1 MLSLRSR
8 SLINKP
14 IFVSLGDPSGIGPEV
29 FIKAI
34 NDQRLRQHLSKI
46 ILVSSPKVI
55 EGAISALD
63 VKQKI
68 NPISDVNEAQP
79 DSVNLINI
87 DGCQDFVLGKP
98 TFNNSSFIIECLS
111 TAADLALKNSSSL
124 VTGPLNKSIIQ
135 KHIQNFTGHTEF
147 LKKKFNANEVLMYM
161 TNGDLHLGITTT
173 HVPLR
178 VVPNVI
184 SRDLI
189 KNKYKLLHHG
199 LIDIFKLANPKIAV
213 LGINPHAGEFGTIGD
228 EEQNVIMPAIDELQH
243 EGYDANGPIS
253 ADTVFTQT
261 KYDAV
266 LSMYHDQALPV
277 LKAIDFYKTV
287 NITLGL
293 PFLRVSVD
301 HGTAEDIAKSYS
313 ANYESM
319 MEALLI
325 SIARN
330 EA

>member
-1 MLSLRSR
+1 
-8 SLINKP
+8 LISKP
-14 IFVSLGDPSGIGPEV
+14 TFVSLGDPSGIGPEV

-34 NDQRLRQHLSKI
+34 NDQKLKQHLSKI
-46 ILVSSPKVI
+46 ILVSSSKVI
-55 EGAISALD
+55 EGAISAIG

-68 NPISDVNEAQP
+68 NLISDIKNAQP
-79 DSVNLINI
+79 DSINLINVN
-87 DGCQDFVLGKP
+87 GCTDFVLGEP
-98 TFNNSSFIIECLS
+98 TLNNSEFIVDCLS
-111 TAADLALKNSSSL
+111 KAADLALTNSSCL

-135 KHIQNFTGHTEF
+135 KHVQNFTGHTEF
-147 LKKKFNANEVLMYM
+147 LKRKFNANEVLMYM
-161 TNGDLHLGITTT
+161 TNGNVHLGILTT
-173 HVPLR
+173 HIPLKE
-178 VVPNVI
+178 VPNAI
-184 SRDLI
+184 TRDLI

-199 LIDIFKLANPKIAV
+199 LMDIFKLACPKIAV
-213 LGINPHAGEFGTIGD
+213 LGINPHAGEFGTIGN
-228 EEQNVIMPAIDELQH
+228 EEQNTILPAIDELRD
-243 EGYDANGPIS
+243 EGYDAYGPVS

-277 LKAIDFYKTV
+277 LKTIDFNKTV

>member
-1 MLSLRSR
+1 MIS
-8 SLINKP
+8 KP
-14 IFVSLGDPSGIGPEV
+14 TFVSLGDPSGIGPEV

-34 NDQRLRQHLSKI
+34 NNKKLKQHLSKI
-46 ILVSSPKVI
+46 ILVSSSKVI
-55 EGAISALD
+55 EGAISAIG

-68 NPISDVNEAQP
+68 NLISDIKNAKP
-79 DSVNLINI
+79 DSINLINV
-87 DGCQDFVLGKP
+87 DGCTDFVLGEP
-98 TFNNSSFIIECLS
+98 TLNNSEFIVDCLS
-111 TAADLALKNSSSL
+111 KAADLAFTNSSCL

-135 KHIQNFTGHTEF
+135 KHVQNFTGHTEF
-147 LKKKFNANEVLMYM
+147 LKRKFNTNEVLMYM
-161 TNGDLHLGITTT
+161 TNGNLHLGILTT
-173 HVPLR
+173 HIPLKE
-178 VVPNVI
+178 VPNAI
-184 SRDLI
+184 SKDLI
-189 KNKYKLLHHG
+189 KNKYKLLHNG
-199 LIDIFKLANPKIAV
+199 LMDIFKLASPKIAV
-213 LGINPHAGEFGTIGD
+213 LGINPHAGEFGTIGN
-228 EEQNVIMPAIDELQH
+228 EEQNTILPAINELRH
-243 EGYDANGPIS
+243 EGYDAYGPVS

-277 LKAIDFYKTV
+277 LKTTDFNKTV

-301 HGTAEDIAKSYS
+301 HGTAEDIAKNYS

>member
-1 MLSLRSR
+1 MIS
-8 SLINKP
+8 KP
-14 IFVSLGDPSGIGPEV
+14 TFVSLGDPSGIGPEV

-34 NDQRLRQHLSKI
+34 NDQKLRQHLSKI
-46 ILVSSPKVI
+46 ILVSSSKVI
-55 EGAISALD
+55 EGAISAIG

-68 NPISDVNEAQP
+68 NLISDIKNAQP
-79 DSVNLINI
+79 DSINLINV
-87 DGCQDFVLGKP
+87 DGCTDFVLGEP
-98 TFNNSSFIIECLS
+98 TLNNSEFIVDCLS
-111 TAADLALKNSSSL
+111 KAADLALTNSSCL

-135 KHIQNFTGHTEF
+135 KHVQNFTGHTEF
-147 LKKKFNANEVLMYM
+147 LKRKFNANEVLMYM
-161 TNGDLHLGITTT
+161 TNGNLHLGILTT
-173 HVPLR
+173 HIPLKE
-178 VVPNVI
+178 VPNAI

-189 KNKYKLLHHG
+189 KYKYKLLHDG
-199 LIDIFKLANPKIAV
+199 LMDIFKLASPKIAV
-213 LGINPHAGEFGTIGD
+213 LGINPHAGEFGTIGN
-228 EEQNVIMPAIDELQH
+228 EEQNTILPAIDELRH
-243 EGYDANGPIS
+243 EGYDAYGPVS

-277 LKAIDFYKTV
+277 LKTIDFNKTV

-301 HGTAEDIAKSYS
+301 HGTAEDIAKSYT

>member
-1 MLSLRSR
+1 MLSLRLR

-14 IFVSLGDPSGIGPEV
+14 TIVTLGDPSGIGPEV
-29 FIKAI
+29 FLKAI
-34 NDQRLRQHLSKI
+34 EDPKLKQYLSKI

-55 EGAISALD
+55 ESSLLALN

-68 NPISDVNEAQP
+68 NLISDIKNAQP
-79 DSVNLINI
+79 DSINLINV
-87 DGCQDFVLGKP
+87 DGCKDFILGTP
-98 TFNNSSFIIECLS
+98 TANNSEFIIKCLS
-111 TAADLALKNSSSL
+111 TAADLAFKNSSCL

-135 KHIQNFTGHTEF
+135 SHIQNFTGHTEF
-147 LKKKFNANEVLMYM
+147 LKDRFNSNEVLMFM
-161 TNGDLHLGITTT
+161 TNGNLHLGITTT
-173 HVPLR
+173 HIPLKDVSNR
-178 VVPNVI
+178 I
-184 SRDLI
+184 SKDLI
-189 KNKYKLLHHG
+189 KNKYKLLHNG
-199 LIDIFKLANPKIAV
+199 LLDIFKLESPKIAV

-228 EEQNVIMPAIDELQH
+228 EEQNIIVPAIEELQH
-243 EGYDANGPIS
+243 EGYDANGPTS
-253 ADTVFTQT
+253 ADTVFTKT

-277 LKAIDFYKTV
+277 LKTIDFHKTV

-293 PFLRVSVD
+293 PFLRISVD
-301 HGTAEDIAKSYS
+301 HGTAEDIAKNYS

-325 SIARN
+325 SVARD

>member
-1 MLSLRSR
+1 MIS
-8 SLINKP
+8 KP
-14 IFVSLGDPSGIGPEV
+14 TFVSLGDPSGIGPEV

-34 NDQRLRQHLSKI
+34 NDQKLRQHLSKI
-46 ILVSSPKVI
+46 ILVSSSKVI
-55 EGAISALD
+55 EGAISALG

-68 NPISDVNEAQP
+68 NLISDIKNAQP
-79 DSVNLINI
+79 DSINLINV
-87 DGCQDFVLGKP
+87 DGCTDFVLGEP
-98 TFNNSSFIIECLS
+98 TSNNSEFIVDCLS
-111 TAADLALKNSSSL
+111 KAADLAHTNSSCL

-135 KHIQNFTGHTEF
+135 KHVQNFTGHTEF
-147 LKKKFNANEVLMYM
+147 LKKKFNTNEVLMYM
-161 TNGDLHLGITTT
+161 TNGNLHLGILTT
-173 HVPLR
+173 HIPLKE
-178 VVPNVI
+178 VPNAI

-189 KNKYKLLHHG
+189 KNKYKLLHRG
-199 LIDIFKLANPKIAV
+199 IVDIFKLASPKIAV
-213 LGINPHAGEFGTIGD
+213 LGINPHAGEFGTIGN
-228 EEQNVIMPAIDELQH
+228 EEQNTILPAIDELRD
-243 EGYDANGPIS
+243 EGYDAYGPVS

-277 LKAIDFYKTV
+277 LKTIDFNKTV

-293 PFLRVSVD
+293 PFVRVSVD

>member
-14 IFVSLGDPSGIGPEV
+14 TFVSLGDPSGIGPEV

-34 NDQRLRQHLSKI
+34 KDQRLRQHLSKI

-55 EGAISALD
+55 EGAISALGM
-63 VKQKI
+63 KQKI
-68 NPISDVNEAQP
+68 NPISDVNKAQP
-79 DSVNLINI
+79 DSINLINI

-98 TFNNSSFIIECLS
+98 TFNNSNFIIECLS
-111 TAADLALKNSSSL
+111 TAADIALKNSSCL

-243 EGYDANGPIS
+243 EGYDAKGPIS

-277 LKAIDFYKTV
+277 LKTIDFYKTV

-301 HGTAEDIAKSYS
+301 HGTAEDIAKDYS
-313 ANYESM
+313 ANYDSM

>member
-1 MLSLRSR
+1 MIS
-8 SLINKP
+8 KP
-14 IFVSLGDPSGIGPEV
+14 TFVSLGDPSGIGPEV

-34 NDQRLRQHLSKI
+34 NDQKLREHLSKI
-46 ILVSSPKVI
+46 ILVSSSKVI
-55 EGAISALD
+55 EGAISAIG

-68 NPISDVNEAQP
+68 NLISDIKNAQP
-79 DSVNLINI
+79 DSINLINV
-87 DGCQDFVLGKP
+87 DGCKDFVLGEP
-98 TFNNSSFIIECLS
+98 TLNNSEFIVDCLS
-111 TAADLALKNSSSL
+111 KAADLALTNSSCL

-135 KHIQNFTGHTEF
+135 KHVQNFTGHTEF
-147 LKKKFNANEVLMYM
+147 LKRKFNANEVLMYM
-161 TNGDLHLGITTT
+161 TNGNLHLGILTT
-173 HVPLR
+173 HIPLKE
-178 VVPNVI
+178 VPNAI
-184 SRDLI
+184 TRDLI

-199 LIDIFKLANPKIAV
+199 LMDIFKLACPKIAV
-213 LGINPHAGEFGTIGD
+213 LGINPHAGEFGTIGN
-228 EEQNVIMPAIDELQH
+228 EEQNTILPAIDELRD
-243 EGYDANGPIS
+243 EGYDAYGPVS

-277 LKAIDFYKTV
+277 LKTIDFYKTV

>member
-14 IFVSLGDPSGIGPEV
+14 TFVSLGDPSGIGPEV

-68 NPISDVNEAQP
+68 NLISDVNEAQP

-98 TFNNSSFIIECLS
+98 TFNNSNFIIECLS
-111 TAADLALKNSSSL
+111 TAADLALKNSSCL

-161 TNGDLHLGITTT
+161 TNGNLHLGITTT

-277 LKAIDFYKTV
+277 LKTIDFHKTV

-301 HGTAEDIAKSYS
+301 HGTAEDIAKDYS
-313 ANYESM
+313 ANYDSM

>member
-34 NDQRLRQHLSKI
+34 NDQKLRQHLSKI

-111 TAADLALKNSSSL
+111 TAADLALKNSSSI

-301 HGTAEDIAKSYS
+301 HGTAEDIAKDYS
-313 ANYESM
+313 ANYDSM

>member
-14 IFVSLGDPSGIGPEV
+14 TFVSLGDPSGIGPEV

-34 NDQRLRQHLSKI
+34 KDQRLRQHLSKI

-55 EGAISALD
+55 EGAISALGM
-63 VKQKI
+63 KQKI
-68 NPISDVNEAQP
+68 NPISDVNKAQP
-79 DSVNLINI
+79 DSINLINI

-98 TFNNSSFIIECLS
+98 TFNNSNFIIECLS
-111 TAADLALKNSSSL
+111 TAADLALKNSSCL

-178 VVPNVI
+178 VVPKVI

-213 LGINPHAGEFGTIGD
+213 LGINPHAGEFGTIGN
-228 EEQNVIMPAIDELQH
+228 EEQNTILPAIDELRD
-243 EGYDANGPIS
+243 EGYDAYGPVS

-277 LKAIDFYKTV
+277 LKTIDFHKTV

-301 HGTAEDIAKSYS
+301 HGTAEDIAKDYS
-313 ANYESM
+313 ANYDSM

>member
-1 MLSLRSR
+1 MIS
-8 SLINKP
+8 KP
-14 IFVSLGDPSGIGPEV
+14 TFVSLGDPSGIGPEV

-34 NDQRLRQHLSKI
+34 KDQRLRQHLSKI

-55 EGAISALD
+55 EGAISALGM
-63 VKQKI
+63 KQKI
-68 NPISDVNEAQP
+68 NPISDVNKAQP
-79 DSVNLINI
+79 DSINLINI

-98 TFNNSSFIIECLS
+98 TFNNSNFIIECLS
-111 TAADLALKNSSSL
+111 TAADLALKNYSCL

-135 KHIQNFTGHTEF
+135 KHIQNFTGDTEF

-161 TNGDLHLGITTT
+161 TNVSLHLGITTT

-277 LKAIDFYKTV
+277 LKTIDFHKTV

-301 HGTAEDIAKSYS
+301 HGTAEDIAKDYS
-313 ANYESM
+313 ANYDSM

>member
-29 FIKAI
+29 FIKALK
-34 NDQRLRQHLSKI
+34 DQRLRQHLSKI

-55 EGAISALD
+55 EGAISALGM
-63 VKQKI
+63 KQKI
-68 NPISDVNEAQP
+68 NPISDVNKAQP
-79 DSVNLINI
+79 DSINLINI

-98 TFNNSSFIIECLS
+98 TFNNSNFIIECLS
-111 TAADLALKNSSSL
+111 TAADLALKNSSCL

-135 KHIQNFTGHTEF
+135 KHLQNFTGHTEF

-161 TNGDLHLGITTT
+161 TNGNLHLGITTT

-277 LKAIDFYKTV
+277 LKTIDFYKTV

-301 HGTAEDIAKSYS
+301 HGTAEDIAKDYS
-313 ANYESM
+313 ANYDSM

>member
-1 MLSLRSR
+1 MIS
-8 SLINKP
+8 KP
-14 IFVSLGDPSGIGPEV
+14 TFVSLGDPSGIGPEV

-34 NDQRLRQHLSKI
+34 KDQKLKHHLSKV

-68 NPISDVNEAQP
+68 NLISDIKNARP
-79 DSVNLINI
+79 DSINLINV
-87 DGCQDFVLGKP
+87 DGCKDFVLGEP
-98 TFNNSSFIIECLS
+98 TFNNSKFIIECLS
-111 TAADLALKNSSSL
+111 TAADLALTNSSCL

-147 LKKKFNANEVLMYM
+147 LKRKFNANEVLMYM
-161 TNGDLHLGITTT
+161 TNGNLHLGILTT
-173 HVPLR
+173 HIPLKE
-178 VVPNVI
+178 VSSAI

-213 LGINPHAGEFGTIGD
+213 LGINPHAGEFGTIGN
-228 EEQNVIMPAIDELQH
+228 EEQNIILPAIDELRH
-243 EGYDANGPIS
+243 EGYDANGPVS

-277 LKAIDFYKTV
+277 VKTIDFNKTV

-293 PFLRVSVD
+293 PFLRISVD
-301 HGTAEDIAKSYS
+301 HGTAEDIAKNYS

>member
-14 IFVSLGDPSGIGPEV
+14 TFVSLGDPSGIGPEV
-29 FIKAI
+29 FLKAI
-34 NDQRLRQHLSKI
+34 KDQKLRQHLSKI

-55 EGAISALD
+55 EDAISVLG
-63 VKQKI
+63 VEQKI
-68 NPISDVNEAQP
+68 NSISDIKNTQP
-79 DSVNLINI
+79 DSINLINV

-98 TFNNSSFIIECLS
+98 TFNNSKFIVECLL
-111 TAADLALKNSSSL
+111 TAADLALTNSSSL

-135 KHIQNFTGHTEF
+135 KHIENFTGHTEF
-147 LKKKFNANEVLMYM
+147 LKTKFNANEVLMYM
-161 TNGDLHLGITTT
+161 TNGNLHLGITTT
-173 HVPLR
+173 HLPLKE
-178 VVPNVI
+178 VPNVI

-189 KNKYKLLHHG
+189 KNKYKLLHDG
-199 LIDIFKLANPKIAV
+199 LIDIYKLANPKIAV
-213 LGINPHAGEFGTIGD
+213 LGINPHAGESGTIGN
-228 EEQNVIMPAIDELQH
+228 EEQNVIMPAIDELRH
-243 EGYDANGPIS
+243 EGYDANGPLS
-253 ADTVFTQT
+253 ADTIFTQT

-277 LKAIDFYKTV
+277 LKTIDFHKTV

-301 HGTAEDIAKSYS
+301 HGTAEDIAKDYS

>member
-1 MLSLRSR
+1 
-8 SLINKP
+8 LISKP
-14 IFVSLGDPSGIGPEV
+14 TFVSLGDPSGIGPEV

-34 NDQRLRQHLSKI
+34 KDQKLKHHLSKV

-68 NPISDVNEAQP
+68 NLISDIKNARP
-79 DSVNLINI
+79 DSINLINV
-87 DGCQDFVLGKP
+87 DGCKDFVLGEP
-98 TFNNSSFIIECLS
+98 TFNNSKFIIECLS
-111 TAADLALKNSSSL
+111 TAADLALTNSSCL

-147 LKKKFNANEVLMYM
+147 LKRKFNANEVLMYM
-161 TNGDLHLGITTT
+161 TNGNLHLGILTT
-173 HVPLR
+173 HIPLKE
-178 VVPNVI
+178 VSSAI

-213 LGINPHAGEFGTIGD
+213 LGINPHAGEFGTIGN
-228 EEQNVIMPAIDELQH
+228 EEQNIILPAIDELQH
-243 EGYDANGPIS
+243 EGYDAYGPVS

-261 KYDAV
+261 KYNAV

-277 LKAIDFYKTV
+277 VKTIDFNKTV

-293 PFLRVSVD
+293 PFLRISVD
-301 HGTAEDIAKSYS
+301 HGTAEDIAKNYS

>member
-14 IFVSLGDPSGIGPEV
+14 TFVSLGDPSGIGPEV

-34 NDQRLRQHLSKI
+34 KDQRLRQHLSKI

-111 TAADLALKNSSSL
+111 TAADLALKNSSCL

-161 TNGDLHLGITTT
+161 TNGNLHLGITTT

-199 LIDIFKLANPKIAV
+199 LTDIFKLANPKIAV

-243 EGYDANGPIS
+243 EGYDANGPLS

-277 LKAIDFYKTV
+277 LKTIDFHKTV

-301 HGTAEDIAKSYS
+301 HGTAEDIAKNYS
-313 ANYESM
+313 ANYDSM

>member
-1 MLSLRSR
+1 MIS
-8 SLINKP
+8 KP
-14 IFVSLGDPSGIGPEV
+14 TFVSLGDPSGIGPEV

-34 NDQRLRQHLSKI
+34 NDQKLKQHLSKI
-46 ILVSSPKVI
+46 ILVSSSKVI
-55 EGAISALD
+55 EGAISAIG

-68 NPISDVNEAQP
+68 NLISDIKNAQP
-79 DSVNLINI
+79 DSINLINVN
-87 DGCQDFVLGKP
+87 GCTDFVLGEP
-98 TFNNSSFIIECLS
+98 TLNNSEFIVDCLS
-111 TAADLALKNSSSL
+111 KAADLALTNSSCL

-135 KHIQNFTGHTEF
+135 KHVQNFTGHTEF
-147 LKKKFNANEVLMYM
+147 LKRKFNANEVLMYM
-161 TNGDLHLGITTT
+161 TNGNVHLGILTT
-173 HVPLR
+173 HIPLKE
-178 VVPNVI
+178 VPNAI
-184 SRDLI
+184 TRDLI

-199 LIDIFKLANPKIAV
+199 LMDIFKLACPKIAV
-213 LGINPHAGEFGTIGD
+213 LGINPHAGEFGTIGN
-228 EEQNVIMPAIDELQH
+228 EEQNTILPAIDELRD
-243 EGYDANGPIS
+243 EGYDAYGPVS

-266 LSMYHDQALPV
+266 LSMYHDQALPI
-277 LKAIDFYKTV
+277 LKTIDFNKTV

>member
-161 TNGDLHLGITTT
+161 TNGNLHLGITTT

-277 LKAIDFYKTV
+277 LKAIDFNKTV

-301 HGTAEDIAKSYS
+301 HGTAEDIAKDYS
-313 ANYESM
+313 ANYDSM

>member
-1 MLSLRSR
+1 MIS
-8 SLINKP
+8 KP
-14 IFVSLGDPSGIGPEV
+14 TFVSLGDPSGIGPEV

-34 NDQRLRQHLSKI
+34 NDQKLRQHLSKI
-46 ILVSSPKVI
+46 ILVSSSKVI
-55 EGAISALD
+55 EGAISAIG

-68 NPISDVNEAQP
+68 NLISDIKNAQP
-79 DSVNLINI
+79 DSINLINV
-87 DGCQDFVLGKP
+87 DGCKDFVLGEP
-98 TFNNSSFIIECLS
+98 TLNNSEFIVDCLS
-111 TAADLALKNSSSL
+111 KAADLALTNSSCL

-135 KHIQNFTGHTEF
+135 KHVQNFTGHTEF
-147 LKKKFNANEVLMYM
+147 LKRKFNANEVLMYM
-161 TNGDLHLGITTT
+161 TNGNVHLGILTT
-173 HVPLR
+173 HIPLKE
-178 VVPNVI
+178 VPNAI
-184 SRDLI
+184 TRDLI

-199 LIDIFKLANPKIAV
+199 LMDIFKLACPKIAV
-213 LGINPHAGEFGTIGD
+213 LGINPHAGEFGTIGN
-228 EEQNVIMPAIDELQH
+228 EEQNTILPAIDELRD
-243 EGYDANGPIS
+243 EGYDAYGPVS

-277 LKAIDFYKTV
+277 LKTIDFNKTV

>member
-1 MLSLRSR
+1 MIS
-8 SLINKP
+8 KP
-14 IFVSLGDPSGIGPEV
+14 TFVSLGDPSGIGPEV

-34 NDQRLRQHLSKI
+34 KDQKLKHHLSKV

-55 EGAISALD
+55 EGAISTLGA
-63 VKQKI
+63 KQKI
-68 NPISDVNEAQP
+68 NLISDIKNAQP
-79 DSVNLINI
+79 DSINLINV
-87 DGCQDFVLGKP
+87 DGCKDFVLGEP
-98 TFNNSSFIIECLS
+98 TFDNSKFIVECLS
-111 TAADLALKNSSSL
+111 TAADLALTNSSCL

-147 LKKKFNANEVLMYM
+147 LKRKLNANEVLMYM
-161 TNGDLHLGITTT
+161 TNGNLHLGILTT
-173 HVPLR
+173 HIPLKE
-178 VVPNVI
+178 VPNTI

-213 LGINPHAGEFGTIGD
+213 LGINPHAGEFGTIGN
-228 EEQNVIMPAIDELQH
+228 EEQNIILPAIDELRH
-243 EGYDANGPIS
+243 EGYDANGPVS

-277 LKAIDFYKTV
+277 VKTIDFNKTV

-301 HGTAEDIAKSYS
+301 HGTAEDIAKNYS

>member
-1 MLSLRSR
+1 MIS
-8 SLINKP
+8 KP
-14 IFVSLGDPSGIGPEV
+14 TFVSLGDPSGIGPEV

-34 NDQRLRQHLSKI
+34 KDQKLKHHLSKV

-68 NPISDVNEAQP
+68 NRISDIKNTRP
-79 DSVNLINI
+79 DSINLINV
-87 DGCQDFVLGKP
+87 DGCKDFVLGEP
-98 TFNNSSFIIECLS
+98 TFNNSKFIVECLS
-111 TAADLALKNSSSL
+111 TAADLALTNSSCL

-147 LKKKFNANEVLMYM
+147 LKRKFNANEVLMYM
-161 TNGDLHLGITTT
+161 TNGNLHLGILTT
-173 HVPLR
+173 HIPLKE
-178 VVPNVI
+178 VSSAI
-184 SRDLI
+184 SRVLI

-213 LGINPHAGEFGTIGD
+213 LGINPHSGEFGTIGN
-228 EEQNVIMPAIDELQH
+228 EEQNIILPAIDELRH
-243 EGYDANGPIS
+243 EGYDANGPVS

-277 LKAIDFYKTV
+277 VKTIDFNKTV

-301 HGTAEDIAKSYS
+301 HGTAEDIAKNYS

>member
-1 MLSLRSR
+1 MIS
-8 SLINKP
+8 KP
-14 IFVSLGDPSGIGPEV
+14 TFVSLGDPSGIGPEV

-34 NDQRLRQHLSKI
+34 KDQRLRQHLSKI

-68 NPISDVNEAQP
+68 NLISDVNEAQP

-98 TFNNSSFIIECLS
+98 TFNNSNFIIECLS
-111 TAADLALKNSSSL
+111 TAADLALKNSSCL

-147 LKKKFNANEVLMYM
+147 LKEKFNANEVLMYM
-161 TNGDLHLGITTT
+161 TNGNLHLGITTT

-277 LKAIDFYKTV
+277 LKTIDFHKTV

-301 HGTAEDIAKSYS
+301 HGTAEDIAKDYS
-313 ANYESM
+313 ANYDSM

>member
-98 TFNNSSFIIECLS
+98 TFNNSNFIIECLS
-111 TAADLALKNSSSL
+111 TAADLALKNSSCL

-147 LKKKFNANEVLMYM
+147 LKEKFNANEVLMYM
-161 TNGDLHLGITTT
+161 TNGNLHLGITTT

-277 LKAIDFYKTV
+277 LKTIDFHKTV

-301 HGTAEDIAKSYS
+301 HGTAEDIAKDYS

>member
-14 IFVSLGDPSGIGPEV
+14 TFVSLGDPSGIGPEV

-111 TAADLALKNSSSL
+111 TAADLALKNSSCL

-277 LKAIDFYKTV
+277 LKTIDFYKTV

-301 HGTAEDIAKSYS
+301 HGTAEDIAKDYS
-313 ANYESM
+313 ANYDSM

>member
-277 LKAIDFYKTV
+277 LKTIDFHKTV

-301 HGTAEDIAKSYS
+301 HGTAEDIAKDYS
-313 ANYESM
+313 ANYDSM

>member
-1 MLSLRSR
+1 MIS
-8 SLINKP
+8 KP
-14 IFVSLGDPSGIGPEV
+14 TFVSLGDPSGIGPEV

-34 NDQRLRQHLSKI
+34 NDQKLRQHLSKI
-46 ILVSSPKVI
+46 ILVSSSKVI
-55 EGAISALD
+55 EGAISAIG

-68 NPISDVNEAQP
+68 NLISDIKNAQP
-79 DSVNLINI
+79 DSINLINV
-87 DGCQDFVLGKP
+87 DGCTDFVLGEP
-98 TFNNSSFIIECLS
+98 TSNNSEFIVNCLS
-111 TAADLALKNSSSL
+111 KAADLALTNSSCL

-135 KHIQNFTGHTEF
+135 KHVQNFTGHTEF
-147 LKKKFNANEVLMYM
+147 LKRKFNTNEVLMYM
-161 TNGDLHLGITTT
+161 TNGNLHLGILTT
-173 HVPLR
+173 HIPLKE
-178 VVPNVI
+178 VPNSI

-189 KNKYKLLHHG
+189 KNKYKLLHNG
-199 LIDIFKLANPKIAV
+199 LIDIFKLASPKIAV
-213 LGINPHAGEFGTIGD
+213 LGINPHAGEFGTIGN
-228 EEQNVIMPAIDELQH
+228 EEQDTILPAIDELRD
-243 EGYDANGPIS
+243 EGYDAYGPVS

-277 LKAIDFYKTV
+277 LKTIDFNKTI

-313 ANYESM
+313 ANCESM

>member
-34 NDQRLRQHLSKI
+34 KDQRLRQHLSKI

-301 HGTAEDIAKSYS
+301 HGTAEDIAKDYS
-313 ANYESM
+313 ANYDSM
-319 MEALLI
+319 LEALLI

>member
-1 MLSLRSR
+1 MIS
-8 SLINKP
+8 KP

-29 FIKAI
+29 FLKAI
-34 NDQRLRQHLSKI
+34 KNPKIAQNLSRI

-55 EGAISALD
+55 EQSIRTIGVQS
-63 VKQKI
+63 KI
-68 NPISDVNEAQP
+68 NLITDIKNAKH
-79 DSVNLINI
+79 DSINLINV
-87 DGCQDFVLGKP
+87 DGCTDFVLGEP
-98 TFNNSSFIIECLS
+98 TLNNSEFIVDCLS
-111 TAADLALKNSSSL
+111 KAADLAFTNSSCL

-135 KHIQNFTGHTEF
+135 KNVQNFTGHTEF
-147 LKKKFNANEVLMYM
+147 LKRKFNANEVLMYM
-161 TNGDLHLGITTT
+161 TNGNLHLGILTT
-173 HVPLR
+173 HIPLKE
-178 VVPNVI
+178 VPNAI

-199 LIDIFKLANPKIAV
+199 LVDIFKLSSPKIAV
-213 LGINPHAGEFGTIGD
+213 LGINPHAGEFGTIGN
-228 EEQNVIMPAIDELQH
+228 EEQNTILPAIDELRH
-243 EGYDANGPIS
+243 EGYDAYGPVS

-277 LKAIDFYKTV
+277 LKTIDFNKTV

>member
-55 EGAISALD
+55 EGAISALGM
-63 VKQKI
+63 KQKI
-68 NPISDVNEAQP
+68 NPISDVKKAQP
-79 DSVNLINI
+79 DSINLINI

-98 TFNNSSFIIECLS
+98 TFNNSNFIIECLS
-111 TAADLALKNSSSL
+111 TAADLALKNSSCL

-147 LKKKFNANEVLMYM
+147 LKEKFNANEVLMYM
-161 TNGDLHLGITTT
+161 TNGNLHLGITTT

-277 LKAIDFYKTV
+277 LKTIDFNKTV

-301 HGTAEDIAKSYS
+301 HGTAEDIAKDYS
-313 ANYESM
+313 ANYDSM

>member
-55 EGAISALD
+55 EGAISALGM
-63 VKQKI
+63 KQKI
-68 NPISDVNEAQP
+68 NPISDVNKAQP
-79 DSVNLINI
+79 DSINLINI

-98 TFNNSSFIIECLS
+98 TFNNSNFIIECLS
-111 TAADLALKNSSSL
+111 TAADLALKNSSCL

-161 TNGDLHLGITTT
+161 TNGNLHLGITTT

-277 LKAIDFYKTV
+277 LKTIDFNKTV

-301 HGTAEDIAKSYS
+301 HGTAEDIAKDYS
-313 ANYESM
+313 ANYDSM

>member
-34 NDQRLRQHLSKI
+34 NDQKLRQHLSKI

-111 TAADLALKNSSSL
+111 TAADLALKNSSSI

>member
-34 NDQRLRQHLSKI
+34 KDQRLRQHLSKI

-68 NPISDVNEAQP
+68 NLISDVNEAQP

-98 TFNNSSFIIECLS
+98 TFNNSNFIIECLS
-111 TAADLALKNSSSL
+111 TAADLALKNSSCL

-147 LKKKFNANEVLMYM
+147 LKEKFNANEVLMYM
-161 TNGDLHLGITTT
+161 TNGNLHLGITTT

-301 HGTAEDIAKSYS
+301 HGTAEDIAKDYS
-313 ANYESM
+313 ANYDSM